1 MVFAALVE
9 EKIREAMA
17 RGEFDHLAGAGKPLD
32 QESYFAAP
40 EDLRLAWTVLKN
52 AGYMPAEVELL
63 REIGHLKA
71 DLAATTDAAERSRLQ
86 KALDEKT
93 LSLNV
98 RLEQR
103 RRGRQPRRRTVHGR

>member
-1 MVFAALVE
+1 MVFDQLVE

-17 RGEFDHLAGAGKPLD
+17 RGEFDNLAGAGKPLD
-32 QESYFAAP
+32 QDSYFAAP

-52 AGYMPAEVELL
+52 AGYMPEEVQLL
-63 REIGHLKA
+63 QEIGRLKA
-71 DLAATTDAAERSRLQ
+71 DLAAATGAAERAQLQ

-98 RLEQR
+98 RLDQR
-103 RRGRQPRRRTVHGR
+103 RRSRYARRHSPDGR